1 VKAAARAAV
10 AWAVARAEEQAREKA
25 RAEEAHRVS
34 LFRNACVRPE
44 DARQKRWRSR
54 AEPSRRSVRSS
65 KLVYSANDV
74 VTATSQR
81 AGAPFCETASRREG
95 HAPRRDAP
103 ITPLVCAQHA
113 RPVGR
118 ADPLLPCRPK
128 LLRLLRILDGCTCER
143 THTVIQAEHACRA
156 HGQRQLKTVAH
167 AAPLHAC
174 IHTPQRLRP

>member
-1 VKAAARAAV
+1 VAKVTTEATAAVKAAARAAV

-118 ADPLLPCRPK
+118 ADPLDARVDPNCCGFSEFSTDG
-128 LLRLLRILDGCTCER
+128 RLHL
-143 THTVIQAEHACRA
+143 RA
-156 HGQRQLKTVAH
+156 HAH
-167 AAPLHAC
+167 G
-174 IHTPQRLRP
+174 HTS